1 MPLEHG
7 EVYGK
12 LKVLERL
19 PCGRYRCGCECGFSK
34 DAYRALRLM
43 RAGGV
48 RECSRCR
55 KQEVK

>member
-1 MPLEHG
+1 MTLDHG

-19 PCGRYRCGCECGFSK
+19 PTGRYRVGCVCGFSK
-34 DAYRALRLM
+34 DSYRARRLM

-55 KQEVK
+55 KQEAR